1 MAVFALALPVGVIE
15 YEAAKSGLWLNRDV
29 VSDWLSIIPENPL
42 FM

>member
-1 MAVFALALPVGVIE
+1 MAVFVMVLPVGMIE

-42 FM
+42 LM

>member
-1 MAVFALALPVGVIE
+1 MAVFAMALPVGMIE

-29 VSDWLSIIPENPL
+29 VSDWLSIIPENLL